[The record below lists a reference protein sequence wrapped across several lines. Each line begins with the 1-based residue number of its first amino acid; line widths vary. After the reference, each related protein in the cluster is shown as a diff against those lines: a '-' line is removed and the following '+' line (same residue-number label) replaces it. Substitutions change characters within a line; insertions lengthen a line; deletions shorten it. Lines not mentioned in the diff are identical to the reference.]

1 MLFINPKINN
11 MKLILSPARLAAIVL
26 VSLLV
31 FGSCKKESSD
41 EEKKQE
47 EFASQASSEADAE
60 SDDIFNEVFDNVLG
74 VNPDLGFGGTG
85 VFGQMNPGN
94 TGGTG
99 TARLTACPD
108 VTITH
113 VSGVPNTFPVKVVM
127 DFGTGCTGRDG
138 RFRSGKIITVYTNRL
153 FIPGATATTEFDNFM
168 IDSIKVQGRHV
179 ILNQSEPISTAPN
192 LCIRHKWKVTV
203 TDGKLLKPNGNYV
216 EWNSTKTITQLE
228 GMCTPFIHLDDI
240 YKIDGAGYGK
250 VKRGNLLIAWNSEIT
265 EPLIKKF
272 SCRWLVKGIIRVVRL
287 NLTTNSPWVA
297 AINYGNGD
305 CDNKALVTIN
315 GIPHIITL
323 P

>member
-1 MLFINPKINN
+1 
-11 MKLILSPARLAAIVL
+11 MKLILSPARLAAIIL
-26 VSLLV
+26 VSLVV

-94 TGGTG
+94 SGGTG
-99 TARLTACPD
+99 TARLNACPD
-108 VTITH
+108 VTITN
-113 VSGVPNTFPVKVVM
+113 VSGTPNTFPVKVVM
-127 DFGTGCTGRDG
+127 DFGTGCVGRDG
-138 RFRSGKIITVYTNRL
+138 RTRSGKIVTVYTNRL
-153 FIPGATATTEFDNFM
+153 FIFGATATTEFVDYTV
-168 IDSIKVQGRHV
+168 DSIKVQGVH
-179 ILNQSEPISTAPN
+179 IITNQGEPISTSPT
-192 LCIRHKWKVTV
+192 LCIRHRWKVEV
-203 TDGKLLKPNGNYV
+203 RNAKLTKPNGNYV
-216 EWNSTKTITQLE
+216 EWNSIKTITQQE
-228 GMCTPFIHLDDI
+228 GTCTPYIHLDDI
-240 YKIDGAGYGK
+240 YKIEGSAHGK
-250 VKRGNLLIAWNSEIT
+250 VKRNDLLIAWNSEIT

-272 SCRWLVKGIIRVVRL
+272 SCRWLVKGIIRVARL

-297 AINYGNGD
+297 TINYGNGD
-305 CDNKALVTIN
+305 CDNKALATIN